1 MEADINI
8 INRALIKLGEP
19 PLSSTN
25 QQPAG
30 PKLEIIYNDCVESL
44 ISLYPWSFATRREY
58 LAEVPVEIPG
68 SRFNHAYRLPS
79 DLLVLLQVYEH
90 FKAPNFSDCIM
101 LSDKRYDVEG
111 EFLVCDTDGPLFI
124 RYVRRTEKASLFP
137 KTFREALICMIA
149 AEYAPTLHKKQA
161 DLERIDRMFLR
172 WIEKARENEEISEDA
187 ETIPDASWVAVRE
200 LW

>member
-68 SRFNHAYRLPS
+68 SRFNHAYRLPA

-124 RYVRRTEKASLFP
+124 RYVRRAEKASLFP
-137 KTFREALICMIA
+137 KTFRK
-149 AEYAPTLHKKQA
+149 P
-161 DLERIDRMFLR
+161 
-172 WIEKARENEEISEDA
+172 
-187 ETIPDASWVAVRE
+187 
-200 LW
+200 